1 MRAALRA
8 RGIRWQGDARAHIA
22 LIRLAFSSPAM
33 LAMIQA
39 ADLLGLGP
47 EGRMNIPG
55 RAGGNW
61 DFRLRRGQLT
71 PALARTL
78 RAASEE
84 AGRAS

>member
-1 MRAALRA
+1 M
-8 RGIRWQGDARAHIA
+8 A

-47 EGRMNIPG
+47 EGRMNTPG

-61 DFRLRRGQLT
+61 GFRLHRGQLT
-71 PALARTL
+71 AALARTL

-84 AGRAS
+84 AGRTP